1 MKKLLTSAFIS
12 LLLIGS
18 LFAQEKRYIIDLYD
32 TTNGKEVTIKKN
44 PYGNNFQN
52 ANPPTFTK
60 YFAGNLPV
68 PGDTIEVHFKFKSAV
83 DIPALT
89 MAVIDNSPLAKYWL
103 AISNQYESVLD
114 IKAGIP
120 FEGVLVYKVNAKAI
134 SAITVQM
141 MYNDEIN
148 NKITLLKSGAR
159 TSVK

>member
-1 MKKLLTSAFIS
+1 MKKLLISAFIS
-12 LLLIGS
+12 LLLMGS
-18 LFAQEKRYIIDLYD
+18 LFAQGKNYIIDLYD
-32 TTNGKEVTIKKN
+32 TTNGKEIIIKKN

-52 ANPPTFTK
+52 VNPPTFTK

-68 PGDTIEVHFKFKSAV
+68 LGDTIEVHFKFKSSV

-89 MAVIDNSPLAKYWL
+89 MAVIDNSALAKYWL

-120 FEGVLVYKVNAKAI
+120 YEGVLVYKVDAKPI
-134 SAITVQM
+134 SAITIQM
-141 MYNDEIN
+141 MYNDDIN
-148 NKITLLKSGAR
+148 SKITLLKSGAR